1 MLLIVIVL
9 CVLLSAYVLLR
20 RRDVFALY
28 LLGMSLSNLLM
39 LSGIVV
45 YIAKMGGVAAKEPV
59 FLFLSVDIQRWLQYY
74 PVSMSV
80 LGYIVAV
87 GRTLFPLFLLLA
99 ALEVTMI
106 PVIRRRSRLLRLLAF
121 IPPAVFLV
129 YFYPQVFYTLVR
141 DRFWLL
147 AAMLPVSMAWILI
160 YLAVAVML
168 MWIEY
173 RATTIPY
180 FKRNFRHLFS
190 SVVSISVLYL
200 LYAVKDP
207 AQIYNMFIGEYIR
220 LGISSYI
227 SPNLSVVGWGVLG
240 LCTVFFLILG
250 GYGMIRYTQIDFAQS
265 KEDMILERRFDVA
278 GTGVSVFVH
287 GIKNQLLSSRVA
299 HKKLARA
306 LEGDDPDIEQ
316 VRACAALLR
325 QLNEGMLHR
334 MDELY
339 RTVKTNALAMRPV
352 PVMEVADSAVRR
364 FHGKYPEGQVTV
376 LPMTQRLVLADPGPL
391 SEAVT
396 NLLTNGYEAAVLAE
410 RTPSV
415 ELTLREERLWT
426 VIEVR
431 DNGGGIPPEIQ
442 NRIYDPFYTSKNT
455 NYNWGMGL
463 YYVRKIVKS
472 HWGILRLES
481 QVGEGSA
488 FSIFL
493 PLFDA
498 NEKE

>member
-9 CVLLSAYVLLR
+9 CVLLSAYVVLR
-20 RRDVFALY
+20 RRDVFSLH

-74 PVSMSV
+74 PVSMGV
-80 LGYIVAV
+80 LGYTVAL

-99 ALEVTMI
+99 ALEMTMI
-106 PVIRRRSRLLRLLAF
+106 PVIRRRMKLIRALAF
-121 IPPAVFLV
+121 LPPAAFLV
-129 YFYPQVFYTLVR
+129 YFYPRVFYSLVQ
-141 DRFWLL
+141 DRFWFLT
-147 AAMLPVSMAWILI
+147 AMLPVSMGWILI
-160 YLAVAVML
+160 YLAAAVIL
-168 MWIEY
+168 IWIEY

-180 FKRNFRHLFS
+180 FKRNTRYLFS
-190 SVVSISVLYL
+190 SMVSISVLYL

-220 LGISSYI
+220 MGISSYI
-227 SPNLSVVGWGVLG
+227 SPNLSVVGWLVLG

-250 GYGMIRYTQIDFAQS
+250 GYGMVRYTQIDFGQS

-306 LEGDDPDIEQ
+306 LEGDDPDLEQ
-316 VRACAALLR
+316 IRAYAALLH
-325 QLNEGMLHR
+325 QLNEGMLGR

-339 RTVKTNALAMRPV
+339 RTVKTNDLSLRPV
-352 PVMEVADSAVRR
+352 PAIEVAEGAVRR
-364 FHGKYPEGQVTV
+364 FQGKYPEGQVVV
-376 LPMTQRLVLADPGPL
+376 LQQTQRLVLADPGPL

-410 RTPSV
+410 RTH
-415 ELTLREERLWT
+415 T
-426 VIEVR
+426 V
-431 DNGGGIPPEIQ
+431 
-442 NRIYDPFYTSKNT
+442 
-455 NYNWGMGL
+455 
-463 YYVRKIVKS
+463 
-472 HWGILRLES
+472 
-481 QVGEGSA
+481 
-488 FSIFL
+488 
-493 PLFDA
+493 
-498 NEKE
+498 